1 MVRRRFVKKKT
12 TELTERDAVVQSILD
27 LSSPHQSAHTL
38 SVAGPLEKQSSIVR
52 RLTCST
58 QTSAIMLVVKVRYR
72 SPIDDQVDLGEKLRF
87 YLSIGCGKV
96 CKGWVLG
103 YFYSLRIA
111 IVN

>member
-1 MVRRRFVKKKT
+1 
-12 TELTERDAVVQSILD
+12 
-27 LSSPHQSAHTL
+27 
-38 SVAGPLEKQSSIVR
+38 
-52 RLTCST
+52 
-58 QTSAIMLVVKVRYR
+58 MLVVKVRYR